1 MARIF
6 GADLH
11 SYRDHGDESTP
22 QISVPVFLFCMIVA
36 SLSVISMIVVACGQ
50 HLDRADSTGRN
61 NVVYYGSDSRN
72 PNAKGSGGGGGD
84 GGGDGGGC
92 GGGCGGC
99 SGGCGG

>member
-6 GADLH
+6 GALLN
-11 SYRDHGDESTP
+11 DHDYGDESAP
-22 QISVPVFLFCMIVA
+22 QISPLVFLFCMIFA
-36 SLSVISMIVVACGQ
+36 SLSVISMIIVACGQ
-50 HLDRADSTGRN
+50 HPDRADSGSN

-72 PNAKGSGGGGGD
+72 PNAKSGGGGGD

-99 SGGCGG
+99 GGGCGG